1 MLNHRFKTSLLLV
14 QIFVVSVCSLTY
26 ELLIGTV
33 STNVTGNSI
42 LAFSLAIG
50 LFLAGLGLGAFFSKW
65 IEDEKLIERFVLI
78 ETTLAL
84 VGGFATVMLYSV
96 FVFSPY
102 FNLVKIILTLL
113 IGFLSGLE
121 IPILTRTLEQ
131 FGDEKLKSI
140 LASVLSFDYLGGLA
154 ASLLFP
160 LILLPYFGLVQL
172 SFLVGILNSLMA
184 FLAIYIF
191 WEKVKNKIIY
201 PIYSATVL
209 IALIVGLVYS
219 SSIYNFIESY
229 LYRDPILYSV
239 QSKYQ
244 RIVLTKKDN
253 DLRLYLNG
261 GIQFSSTDEY
271 RYHESLIMPAI
282 ASLIEQSPNIKLK
295 IAVLGGGDGLAVRE
309 LLKFEN
315 FIDRIYLV
323 DLDQGVTD
331 LAKSTAI
338 MKNLNNNSLNN
349 AKVDVLNLDAWD
361 WIQQQPLGS
370 LDLVIN
376 DFPDPD
382 ETVISKLY
390 SKEFFKFINRTL
402 NDKGILVTQ
411 STSAYATP
419 VAFWAINKTLQ
430 SVFNSTYAYTSYI
443 PSFGLWGYNL
453 SIKSG
458 QLYVNQKFTNPD
470 VIKVLNSNK
479 YINQD
484 TFTKVFTL
492 EPDVLQPLL
501 KNGDKINLDNIKVN
515 TLDNL
520 ILTNYYLQIGQEV
533 Y

>member
-1 MLNHRFKTSLLLV
+1 MLNQRFKTSLLLA

-26 ELLIGTV
+26 ELLMGTV
-33 STNVTGNSI
+33 STNITGNSI

-50 LFLAGLGLGAFFSKW
+50 LFLAGLGLGAFASKW
-65 IEDEKLIERFVLI
+65 IEDSKLIERFVFI
-78 ETTLAL
+78 ETSLAMI
-84 VGGFATVMLYSV
+84 GGFGTVLLYSA

-102 FNLVKIILTLL
+102 FDLVKIILTLL

-172 SFLVGILNSLMA
+172 SFIVGIINSLMA

-191 WEKVKNKIIY
+191 WEKLKNKIIY
-201 PIYSATVL
+201 PIYSTIVM
-209 IALIVGLVYS
+209 IALIVGVIYS
-219 SSIYNFIESY
+219 ASIYNFIESY
-229 LYRDPILYSV
+229 LYRDPIVYSV

-244 RIVLTKKDN
+244 RIVLTKKDE

-271 RYHESLIMPAI
+271 RYHESLIMPAM
-282 ASLIEQSPNIKLK
+282 ASLIEQTPNTGLK

-323 DLDQGVTD
+323 DLDKQVTD
-331 LAKSTAI
+331 LAKSTSI
-338 MKNLNNNSLNN
+338 MRSLNNNSLNN
-349 AKVDVLNLDAWD
+349 PKVDVLNLDAWD
-361 WIQQQPLGS
+361 WIQQQPLQS
-370 LDLVIN
+370 LNLVIN

-390 SKEFFKFINRTL
+390 SQEFFKFINRTL
-402 NDKGILVTQ
+402 MDKGVLVTQ

-430 SVFNSTYAYTSYI
+430 SVFTTTYAYTSYI

-453 SIKSG
+453 SVKGGELKIDK
-458 QLYVNQKFTNPD
+458 KFTNSD
-470 VIKVLNSNK
+470 VVKVLKTNK
-479 YINQD
+479 YLNQD
-484 TFTKVFTL
+484 TYAKVFTL

-501 KNGDKINLDNIKVN
+501 KNGNKVNLDDIKVN